1 MAGTIQEI
9 AEMAGVSRGTVDRA
23 LNNRG
28 RINPEV
34 AEKIFRIADEIGYV
48 PKKKKQAPVEKT
60 FKLGVVTQLAG
71 ASFMVQIKK
80 GIKEAKKELS
90 NVGIE
95 ILVEDCMAVDEDEQL
110 NALKKLEEQGISG
123 IAIMPVECDGVRKKI
138 NALIEKGIPV
148 LTFNTDIVGTK
159 RSCFIGLDNK
169 QSGRAAA
176 GLMGMLTGGSGKVVA
191 ITGYFGNSVNSMR
204 VDGFIEETKRMYPEM
219 ELVGVQVSFDQ
230 KAEVKKIICS
240 TLQNFPELNGIVVF
254 SGGQAGIAEALGE
267 LNLKKRPAI
276 VVYDVT
282 DDNIKALKEN
292 TVDFLIDQNGF
303 MQGYRS
309 LFTLANIVRDGK
321 KARKEYLY
329 MDIVIKTKYNY

>member
-1 MAGTIQEI
+1 
-9 AEMAGVSRGTVDRA
+9 
-23 LNNRG
+23 
-28 RINPEV
+28 
-34 AEKIFRIADEIGYV
+34 
-48 PKKKKQAPVEKT
+48 
-60 FKLGVVTQLAG
+60 
-71 ASFMVQIKK
+71 MVQIKK